1 MQSSGSSWAATAS
14 ATSNDAPARSRFALR
29 GRSVALDTRIDAVR
43 RDLADIRLAD
53 RVFAPHYAVPA
64 RRSIGGATA
73 ILGAPAGHVVS
84 QALAGEPF
92 DVLEFTSTHGWG
104 RSPIDGSVGFVPRTA
119 LVDAYDASHVVI
131 AARSIL
137 YADRSLDRPL
147 PLSLPMGSRVAAV
160 PANDEWTEVDGGYLL
175 ATTLLPLSDETGDAV
190 AFALRLKGVPVLA
203 GGRSGDGV
211 DAAGLIFLALSL
223 AGSPPARFVD
233 LQAETIGTPLAAGD
247 PLRRG
252 DLIFFNDHV
261 AMLVDTDTVI
271 HADDVVRCEP
281 VAALDRFGPIRARR
295 RPA

>member
-1 MQSSGSSWAATAS
+1 MATAS
-14 ATSNDAPARSRFALR
+14 ATSNDGSARSRFALR
-29 GRSVALDTRIDAVR
+29 ERSVALDSRIDAVR

-64 RRSIGGATA
+64 RRSIGQVTA

-104 RSPIDGSVGFVPRTA
+104 RSPVDGSVGFVARAA
-119 LVDAYDASHVVI
+119 LVDAYDTSHVVGT
-131 AARSIL
+131 ANSVL

-160 PANDEWTEVDGGYLL
+160 PANDEWAEVDGGYLL

-190 AFALRLKGVPVLA
+190 AYALRLKGVPVLP

-247 PLRRG
+247 PLQRG